1 MLNTFV
7 EGNFFALSKGALFAK
22 KVVGVTRVILE
33 VRGFVMALR
42 PCHHV
47 GNFSIIRYFNLEIIL
62 KLDHFFKFCAKVL
75 WALVLAIPFRGLTGT
90 FLLTQINNNTVE
102 MVYLKMDLQSVLIPL
117 HV

>member
-22 KVVGVTRVILE
+22 KVVGVTRVRLE

-47 GNFSIIRYFNLEIIL
+47 GISLGNTFQR
-62 KLDHFFKFCAKVL
+62 LDWYIF
-75 WALVLAIPFRGLTGT
+75 IDTD
-90 FLLTQINNNTVE
+90 Q
-102 MVYLKMDLQSVLIPL
+102 
-117 HV
+117 